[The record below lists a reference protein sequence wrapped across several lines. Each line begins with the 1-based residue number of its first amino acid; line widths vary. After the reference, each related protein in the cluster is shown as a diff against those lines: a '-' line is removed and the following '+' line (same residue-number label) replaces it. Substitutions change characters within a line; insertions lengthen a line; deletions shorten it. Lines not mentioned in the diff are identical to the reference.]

1 MNFKIYFFLII
12 NISFIYSKRL
22 SNKQIKIIN
31 ISFSINNN
39 YTENILI
46 PLISLFENSDKNT
59 IYHVHILVGVTF
71 KEENCR
77 LLYDLEKNY
86 FNCFINIINVGN
98 DFINVYKSFIDE
110 STYYRL
116 KLPTLCPNINRMIYL
131 DSDTIILKDLIE
143 LYSLNFNGNYILGKL
158 DKYPDGIDHL
168 NIYILN
174 NINNGVLLMD
184 LYSLR
189 KYGYVGKFMK
199 YIEEYNNEK
208 YLFRHD
214 QTLINYICHDK
225 IGILHPKFHM
235 WPFKDE
241 NHLLKDHAKLRIP
254 YKKEDL
260 LNGYYNAY
268 IVHFPGGLKYKE
280 SLKNSTYYY
289 KRFSEYLNKAV
300 NYKNNNT
307 KIIY

>member
-1 MNFKIYFFLII
+1 MNFKIYFFLLI

-39 YTENILI
+39 YAENLLV
-46 PLISLFENSDKNT
+46 PLISLFENANKNT
-59 IYHVHILVGVTF
+59 IYHVHILVGESF
-71 KEENCR
+71 KEENYHF
-77 LLYDLEKNY
+77 LYDLEKNY
-86 FNCFINIINVGN
+86 FNCYINIINVGN
-98 DFINVYKSFIDE
+98 DFKDVYKSFLDE
-110 STYYRL
+110 AAYYRL
-116 KLPTLCPNINRMIYL
+116 KIPTVCPNINRMIYL
-131 DSDTIILKDLIE
+131 DSDTIILKDLNDF
-143 LYSLNFNGNYILGKL
+143 YSLNFNGNYILGKL
-158 DKYPDGIDHL
+158 DKYSDSLDKL

-174 NINNGVLLMD
+174 YINTGVLLID

-199 YIEEYNNEK
+199 YIQEHNNNK
-208 YLFRHD
+208 YLHRHD

-241 NHLLKDHAKLRIP
+241 NHLLKDHIKLRIP

-268 IVHFPGGLKYKE
+268 IIHFPGGLKYRE

-289 KRFSEYLNKAV
+289 KRYTEYLIKAENYRKNK
-300 NYKNNNT
+300 T
-307 KIIY
+307 KII